1 MSVLT
6 DWIWPLSDETQ
17 ITALRVVWL
26 ALGWELIA
34 APSARRFHAVV
45 INLFTDDDPDLAAV
59 MTSLTAFALVAQWYG
74 GTAILVELVMHL
86 AWRTE

>member
-1 MSVLT
+1 MSALT
-6 DWIWPLSDETQ
+6 DWIWPLSDEAQ

-45 INLFTDDDPDLAAV
+45 IKLFPNDDPDLAA
-59 MTSLTAFALVAQWYG
+59 MMASLIAFGLVAQWYS
-74 GTAILVELVMHL
+74 GTAILVEHVIH
-86 AWRTE
+86 